1 MLLMRGVT
9 VLLTPVAVHMMPTL
23 PLLLRLLLT
32 MQVLL
37 MMLQSLLLLLLVLQ
51 LLLQVLLLL
60 LLFRLLLLLLLL
72 VMLLKM
78 PLLRLLLKL
87 PAPPGAPLPAFLK
100 TQTLTCRYCQGTPP
114 QHCNTIEPPAIVLRS
129 WLVFY
134 DFMYIKQARIRAA

>member
-100 TQTLTCRYCQGTPP
+100 TQTLTCRYCQGTRP